1 MRKLKTSI
9 NHAKK
14 RATSGNRS
22 SNARKLAYN
31 PASGYCI
38 HNYACKAALT
48 ITFACRQGT
57 PKAMT
62 DPRIAP
68 LALYQHV
75 AERLRQQIFAHE
87 LAPGEWIDE
96 QALAQTF
103 GISRTPLRE
112 ALKVLATEGLVTLKP
127 RRGCYVTEISP
138 QDLDEVFDVLA
149 LLESECARRV
159 AQRLDDDTLARLD
172 GLHADLENAFAADD
186 LEAFFGA
193 NQVFHDALHEMA
205 DNRWLRQTIVDL
217 RRVIMLSRH
226 HSLYSEERRTQSLAE
241 HRALLAAFHARDAEL
256 AARLMHEHIAHARDS
271 LLRQP
276 TPAPATS

>member
-1 MRKLKTSI
+1 
-9 NHAKK
+9 
-14 RATSGNRS
+14 
-22 SNARKLAYN
+22 
-31 PASGYCI
+31 
-38 HNYACKAALT
+38 
-48 ITFACRQGT
+48 
-57 PKAMT
+57 MT

-127 RRGCYVTEISP
+127 RRGCYVTEISS
-138 QDLDEVFDVLA
+138 QDLDEVFGVLE

-159 AQRLDDDTLARLD
+159 ARLDDDALARLD
-172 GLHADLENAFAADD
+172 ALHADLENAFAADD
-186 LEAFFGA
+186 LEAFFAA
-193 NQVFHDALHEMA
+193 NQVFHDVLHELA
-205 DNRWLRQTIVDL
+205 DNRWLRQTIIDL

-226 HSLYSEERRTQSLAE
+226 HSLYSEGRLAQSLAE
-241 HRALLAAFHARDAEL
+241 HRALLAAFHARDAEG
-256 AARLMHEHIAHARDS
+256 AARLMHEHIAHGRDS
-271 LLRQP
+271 LLRC
-276 TPAPATS
+276 PAPATNTALR